1 MSYLCRYL
9 YKTGFCIYHRVYL
22 PVLCLKI
29 HVALCCQSRDSRD
42 QNLPEQDVYW
52 NWKKKCSWYLAEVI
66 LFFLKLRNYLFWR
79 IKSFWAIFLSE
90 LFYWVQL
97 NISTYQVPVLISDN
111 LPPGFCENWE
121 LVWKYIYPSWKQ
133 QGTWWTNWLKIK
145 IQFCLVGLKL
155 VWTLIPFKTSICQ
168 SPQPVLPFLVN
179 RNILSFFFHVKFA
192 FYLQYVR
199 YNYPYPPLFWIIVY
213 AKYYAIYMLYIQPAL
228 HRA

>member
-79 IKSFWAIFLSE
+79 IKSFWAIFFQS
-90 LFYWVQL
+90 Y
-97 NISTYQVPVLISDN
+97 STGYNWILAHTKCQSLLVIIFPQ
-111 LPPGFCENWE
+111 GFVRTESLYE
-121 LVWKYIYPSWKQ
+121 SIYPSWKQ

-179 RNILSFFFHVKFA
+179 RNILSFFFSCKVCF
-192 FYLQYVR
+192 LSPVCS
-199 YNYPYPPLFWIIVY
+199 I
-213 AKYYAIYMLYIQPAL
+213 
-228 HRA
+228 